1 MRTEVREDGTRA
13 GAVSGTETP
22 LSVAK
27 ILSGRSFSRR
37 VADIFLGAVVGTGLD
52 IVEGLGGVMEKV
64 YGWMDGDYRRH
75 MAALGK
81 GGTLLDKLDLPAE
94 INGKS
99 NPLLRER
106 YPDNWVHIIGRLA
119 LGFYM
124 RMYHRLDV
132 SLDPEM
138 PKQGPALF
146 LTNHDSHL
154 TTVTLMVAD
163 PYYPPTTVP
172 IKSEIFQ
179 NPIARRVLTAWG
191 AIPVRR
197 DGRDR
202 QAVAQMLHLL
212 EEGRTV
218 CIAAEGTRSR
228 LGGLQPMDS
237 SLVSLALIC
246 ARRGYPVVPIVELG
260 TYRALPKGAKV
271 PLPYKI
277 SVRGG
282 KPMDLSP
289 WAFQGVTLEV
299 KTAAAQYMQ
308 DTLAALLPPDQR
320 PKSGTLP
327 MWNKG
332 EYLPA
337 EGK

>member
-1 MRTEVREDGTRA
+1 MSSEAIREVR
-13 GAVSGTETP
+13 
-22 LSVAK
+22 
-27 ILSGRSFSRR
+27 
-37 VADIFLGAVVGTGLD
+37 
-52 IVEGLGGVMEKV
+52 GGVRPSV
-64 YGWMDGDYRRH
+64 P
-75 MAALGK
+75 
-81 GGTLLDKLDLPAE
+81 LDQSYLPAE
-94 INGKS
+94 IDGKS

-106 YPDNWVHIIGRLA
+106 YPDNWTHIIGRLG

-138 PKQGPALF
+138 PEQGPALF

-197 DGRDR
+197 DGRDK

-212 EEGRTV
+212 EEGKTV

-228 LGGLQPMDS
+228 DGRLQPMDS
-237 SLVSLALIC
+237 SLVSLALFC
-246 ARRGYPVVPIVELG
+246 ARREYPVVPIVELG
-260 TYRALPKGAKV
+260 TYRALPKGAKI
-271 PLPYKI
+271 PLPYRI
-277 SVRGG
+277 RVRGG

-289 WAFQGVTLEV
+289 WASQRVTLEV
-299 KTAAAQYMQ
+299 KTAAAQHIQ

-320 PKSGTLP
+320 PRSGTSP
-327 MWNKG
+327 MWDRE
-332 EYLPA
+332 EYLPG
-337 EGK
+337 ERK

>member
-1 MRTEVREDGTRA
+1 MLFDSFNRRIDGIVKTEVIRE
-13 GAVSGTETP
+13 V
-22 LSVAK
+22 
-27 ILSGRSFSRR
+27 R
-37 VADIFLGAVVGTGLD
+37 VGI
-52 IVEGLGGVMEKV
+52 
-64 YGWMDGDYRRH
+64 RP
-75 MAALGK
+75 AAPF
-81 GGTLLDKLDLPAE
+81 LPAE

-99 NPLLRER
+99 NPLLRVR
-106 YPDNWVHIIGRLA
+106 YPDNWTHIIGRLG

-172 IKSEIFQ
+172 IKNEIFQ
-179 NPIARRVLTAWG
+179 NPLARRVLTAWG

-202 QAVAQMLHLL
+202 QAVNKMLHLL

-228 LGGLQPMDS
+228 DGRLQPMDS

-260 TYRALPKGAKV
+260 TYRALPKGASI
-271 PLPYKI
+271 PLPYRI
-277 SVRGG
+277 RVRGG
-282 KPMDLSP
+282 KPIDLSP
-289 WAFQGVTLEV
+289 WASQKVTLEV
-299 KTAAAQYMQ
+299 KTAAAQFIQ
-308 DTLAALLPPDQR
+308 DTLAAFLLPDQR
-320 PKSGTLP
+320 PRSGTPP
-327 MWNKG
+327 MWERE
-332 EYLPA
+332 EYLPG
-337 EGK
+337 ERK